1 MISKIWVI
9 HKLDVKIAFL
19 NGDLFEQVYVKQP
32 SGYFHPMFPQ
42 HHFYLRKALYGLKQ
56 DL

>member
-42 HHFYLRKALYGLKQ
+42 HHFYLRKALYGLK
-56 DL
+56 